1 MKCDGLKVGAIT
13 IDGETTEHAKSE
25 AVPIES
31 SIPEPGVE
39 EEAYMIWV
47 VGILGY
53 VVAVV
58 SIVRFFQFVT
68 DTDRSIMK
76 FTVAVDGMSQLR
88 AGVREIVSSSTKV
101 AKRQGTLK
109 TKKPTKDF
117 SRRVLRA

>member
-1 MKCDGLKVGAIT
+1 MERAKLKT
-13 IDGETTEHAKSE
+13 
-25 AVPIES
+25 VPIES
-31 SIPEPGVE
+31 SIPEAGADK
-39 EEAYMIWV
+39 EAYMIWIL
-47 VGILGY
+47 GSLGY
-53 VVAVV
+53 VIAVV

-76 FTVAVDGMSQLR
+76 FTVAVDGMSELR